1 MEFVLFLLTCI
12 LMQFKFLT
20 ILFIKS
26 NTADIFFTNLHSHW
40 WSNDCCWM
48 QVAVAHE
55 GPRSKRFWGAT
66 GCLAVD
72 PCSWGVRGVSRASRV
87 SAIWAVTATS
97 TKASLPAKDSPPPG
111 PPSAPNT
118 HVPMNVKSK
127 TNFNFFFKFY
137 NNF

>member
-1 MEFVLFLLTCI
+1 
-12 LMQFKFLT
+12 
-20 ILFIKS
+20 
-26 NTADIFFTNLHSHW
+26 
-40 WSNDCCWM
+40 M

-66 GCLAVD
+66 GYLAVD
-72 PCSWGVRGVSRASRV
+72 PCSSGVRGASRASRV

-118 HVPMNVKSK
+118 HVPVIVKSK
-127 TNFNFFFKFY
+127 TNFNFFSNFTTIFNSSFNQIESFKFFKSHVLLFFQ
-137 NNF
+137 NSSRK